1 MKDKSVV
8 VVGPIVN
15 HHSLYENMLLFLNQ
29 YFKSVTFISRKS
41 IIQEFRNDN
50 NLLKYVKF
58 IYDDSRVDKVYKNN
72 IDLINGHDIFITD
85 EYNSAYLRMFNV
97 KFLNK
102 KKLIILHNINRWTAL
117 NKRII
122 SKYFIDCFFRKR
134 LFNQFDAIIT
144 MGPNIKT
151 YYLSKQQKQ
160 IAFFFPFDEY
170 TGNTNSTQK
179 IENSN
184 IIISV
189 PGTISEK
196 RRNYIELLKIL
207 QKYYSANKD
216 SKIIFKFLGKINLGE
231 SQDLLEK
238 INYINS
244 KFGEKIFFWE
254 KFISTNEFNAELEM
268 SDLILSNII
277 LEQNVKDITEV
288 YGNSKESGISYIIY
302 KYAKPAI
309 VPIKQN
315 ILSGFESQL
324 LLFNN
329 YHEIFKILSKIEKD
343 EIDLQ
348 LLKKEAKK
356 NRESFNKLIDLEK
369 KELLNYLLE

>member
-1 MKDKSVV
+1 MKDKSVI

-15 HHSLYENMLLFLNQ
+15 HHSLYENILLFLNQ
-29 YFKSVTFISRKS
+29 YFKRVTFISRKS
-41 IIQEFRNDN
+41 IIQEFRTDND
-50 NLLKYVKF
+50 LLKYIKF
-58 IYDDSRVDKVYKNN
+58 IYDDSQIDKLYKNN
-72 IDLINGHDIFITD
+72 IDLINEHDIFITD

-102 KKLIILHNINRWTAL
+102 KKLIILHNINRWTTL
-117 NKRII
+117 NKRIF
-122 SKYFIDCFFRKR
+122 SKYFIDWFFRKG
-134 LFNQFDAIIT
+134 LFNQFDAVIT
-144 MGPNIKT
+144 MGPNIKAH
-151 YYLSKQQKQ
+151 YMSKKTKKVC
-160 IAFFFPFDEY
+160 FFFPFDEY
-170 TGNTNSTQK
+170 IETTNSTQK

-184 IIISV
+184 IIISA

-216 SKIIFKFLGKINLGE
+216 SKIIFNFLGKINKGE

-238 INYINS
+238 INYINN
-244 KFGEKIFFWE
+244 KFGKRIFFWD
-254 KFISTNEFNAELEM
+254 KFISTNEFNAEIEM

-277 LEQNVKDITEV
+277 LEQNVKNITEV
-288 YGNSKESGISYIIY
+288 YGISKESGISYIIY

-315 ILSGFESQL
+315 ILSGFDNQL

-329 YHEIFKILSKIEKD
+329 YHEIYEILLKIEKD
-343 EIDLQ
+343 EINLQ
-348 LLKKEAKK
+348 LLKEAAIK
-356 NRESFNKLIDLEK
+356 NRDSFNELIDIEK
-369 KELLNYLLE
+369 KELLNYLLQ